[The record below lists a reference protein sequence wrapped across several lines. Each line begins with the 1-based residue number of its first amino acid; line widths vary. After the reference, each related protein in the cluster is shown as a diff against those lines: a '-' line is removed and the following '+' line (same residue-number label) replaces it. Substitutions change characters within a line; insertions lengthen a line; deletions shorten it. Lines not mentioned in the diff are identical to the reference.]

1 MVLNVEVVIQINNDL
16 KEMIIENK
24 SKLKDTA
31 LSVVDFNTFNNHIIS
46 FSVS

>member
-24 SKLKDTA
+24 SKLKDIA
-31 LSVVDFNTFNNHIIS
+31 LSAVDLNTFSNHVIS
-46 FSVS
+46 IFVS